1 MTMFDQDRQVQAQ
14 GRRRVLQAIGAGGA
28 LSIIPGWVSLAS
40 AADPLPRLRIRIGAD
55 ISILDPAR
63 IFQIENQSVAANI
76 YNGLVKYDAATNK
89 IVPDLA
95 SSWVVS
101 PDAKAYTFKLR
112 EGVTW
117 HKDFGAF
124 TSDDVKFSF
133 DRILDPKTASAY
145 RGQLADLVQAIE
157 TPDPLTVRFVLAG
170 SNAEFLHKVTAFNQG
185 WIVSRKA
192 VTQLGDKYNLN
203 PVGTGPFVFA
213 NWAAGSEVRLTA
225 NPKYFE
231 GAPRVQEIV
240 LRLIKDE
247 TAAAIALE
255 KREIDI
261 FFALQQPEVIERL
274 RRTAGVKVLE
284 RPASSTVNL
293 VLNTTIK
300 PLDDVRV
307 RRAMAHAINRKA
319 LVDGFFRGTKY
330 EAHTVFTSAFQDN
343 TNDVPKYAYDPD
355 RARALLKEAGV
366 SNMRFEI
373 TTVGLNP
380 YDKLVVPVANDL
392 TQVGIQATVRVLER
406 AAYQQARSSGNVQSC
421 VTSVVGPPDPSTPLV
436 TLFARKSFPPGLNSA
451 RYDGVEEQLKSVTGE
466 LDPGKR
472 KELYAAILRKTASDV
487 PLIPLY
493 ADRLFMAHSDAVQGL
508 VQNSMFTVQGYP
520 VAVRS
525 A

>member
-1 MTMFDQDRQVQAQ
+1 MTDFEQDDEAGNL
-14 GRRRVLQAIGAGGA
+14 GRRRILQGLGAGSA
-28 LSIIPGWVSLAS
+28 LSLIPGWVSLAS
-40 AADPLPRLRIRIGAD
+40 AAEPLTRLRIRIGAD

-63 IFQIENQSVAANI
+63 IFQVENQSVASNI

-95 SSWVVS
+95 ESWTVS
-101 PDAKAYTFKLR
+101 PDAKTYTFKLR
-112 EGVTW
+112 PGITW

-133 DRILDPKTASAY
+133 ERIIDPATGSAY
-145 RGQLADLVQAIE
+145 RGQIADLVQAIE
-157 TPDPLTVRFVLAG
+157 ALDPLTVRFVLAA

-185 WIVSRKA
+185 WIVSRRA

-203 PVGTGPFVFA
+203 PVGTGPFIFTQ
-213 NWAAGSEVRLTA
+213 WTPGSEVRLTA

-231 GAPRVQEIV
+231 GAPKVQEVV

-274 RRTAGVKVLE
+274 RRTAGVKLLE

-300 PLDDVRV
+300 PMDDVRV
-307 RRAMAHAINRKA
+307 RRAMAHALNRKA
-319 LVDGFFRGTKY
+319 LIDGFFRGTKY
-330 EAHTVFTSAFQDN
+330 HADTVLTSAFQDN
-343 TNDVPKYAYDPD
+343 ISDAAEYAYNPD

-380 YDKLVVPVANDL
+380 YDKLVVPLANDL
-392 TQVGIQATVRVLER
+392 TQVGIETTVRVLER
-406 AAYQQARSSGNVQSC
+406 GAYQQARSSGNVQSC
-421 VTSVVGPPDPSTPLV
+421 VTSVVGPPDPSAPLV
-436 TLFARKSFPPGLNSA
+436 TLFARKSFPPGLNTA
-451 RYDGVEEQLKSVTGE
+451 RYGEVDDLIRNVSTE
-466 LDPGKR
+466 LDAGKR
-472 KELYAAILRKTASDV
+472 KALYGAILRKVASDV

-508 VQNSMFTVQGYP
+508 VQNSMFTVQAYP
-520 VAVRS
+520 VSLRS

>member
-1 MTMFDQDRQVQAQ
+1 
-14 GRRRVLQAIGAGGA
+14 VLQAIGAGGA

-40 AADPLPRLRIRIGAD
+40 AEPLQRLRIRIGAD

-63 IFQIENQSVAANI
+63 IFQIENQSVAANV

-95 SSWVVS
+95 TSWTVS
-101 PDAKAYTFKLR
+101 PDAKVYTFKLR
-112 EGVTW
+112 DGVSW

-133 DRILDPKTASAY
+133 DRILDPKTGSAY
-145 RGQLADLVQAIE
+145 RGQIADVQAIE
-157 TPDPLTVRFVLAG
+157 TPDAHTVRFILAG
-170 SNAEFLHKVTAFNQG
+170 SNAGFLHKVTAFNQG

-213 NWAAGSEVRLTA
+213 GWVPGSEVRLSA

-231 GAPRVQEIV
+231 GAPKVQEIV

-247 TAAAIALE
+247 TAAAIALQ

-274 RRTAGVKVLE
+274 RHTAGIKVLE

-293 VLNTTIK
+293 VLNTQLK
-300 PLDDVRV
+300 PLNDVRV
-307 RRAMAHAINRKA
+307 RRAMAHAMNRKA
-319 LVDGFFRGTKY
+319 LIDGFFRGTKY
-330 EAHTVFTSAFQDN
+330 EANSVFTTAFEDN

-373 TTVGLNP
+373 TTVGLSP
-380 YDKLVVPVANDL
+380 YDKLVVPIANDL
-392 TQVGIQATVRVLER
+392 MQVGIQARVRVLER

-421 VTSVVGPPDPSTPLV
+421 VTSVVGPPDPNTPLV
-436 TLFARKSFPPGLNSA
+436 TLFARKSFPPGLNTA
-451 RYDGVEEQLKSVTGE
+451 RYDGVEDLLAKVTSE
-466 LDPGKR
+466 LDPAKR
-472 KELYAAILRKTASDV
+472 KELYAQILRKTATDL

-493 ADRLFMAHSDAVQGL
+493 ADRLFMAHSDAVHGL
-508 VQNSMFTVQGYP
+508 VQNSMFTVQTYP
-520 VAVRS
+520 VSLGS